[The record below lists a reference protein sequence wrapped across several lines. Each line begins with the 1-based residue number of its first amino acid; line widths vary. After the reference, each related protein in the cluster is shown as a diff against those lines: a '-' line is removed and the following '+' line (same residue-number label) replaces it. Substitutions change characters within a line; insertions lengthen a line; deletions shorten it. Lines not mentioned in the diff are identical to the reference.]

1 MRFDNDSSHYNPY
14 NATAVYVIEVFA
26 ATVVVVVI
34 VVVAVI
40 IVYQMS

>member
-1 MRFDNDSSHYNPY
+1 MRFDNDSSHHNPY
-14 NATAVYVIEVFA
+14 NATAIYVIEVFA
-26 ATVVVVVI
+26 ATVVVVVV